1 MHESSRP
8 YWKCDDQEEAN
19 ALPAIFPLLATVAAI
34 AVIVASAATAVAAV
48 TAATA
53 AAVTAATSIG
63 LRFGFIDNHSASLKF
78 ISVQGGN
85 GITHG
90 IGGIHGDE
98 CETSGPSGF
107 TVGWNEYFS
116 HFAMG
121 TEQIPQ
127 VLFSGIEGQIP
138 YVHFCVHMIKR
149 QVLRLFSNAF
159 PKSRD

>member
-1 MHESSRP
+1 M
-8 YWKCDDQEEAN
+8 
-19 ALPAIFPLLATVAAI
+19 
-34 AVIVASAATAVAAV
+34 AVARGWAD
-48 TAATA
+48 TASTA
-53 AAVTAATSIG
+53 AACVG
-63 LRFGFIDNHSASLKF
+63 LRFGFIDNQGATLKL

-85 GITHG
+85 GIVHG

-121 TEQIPQ
+121 TKQIPQ
-127 VLFSGIEGQIP
+127 VLFGGIEGQIP

-149 QVLRLFSNAF
+149 QVI
-159 PKSRD
+159 